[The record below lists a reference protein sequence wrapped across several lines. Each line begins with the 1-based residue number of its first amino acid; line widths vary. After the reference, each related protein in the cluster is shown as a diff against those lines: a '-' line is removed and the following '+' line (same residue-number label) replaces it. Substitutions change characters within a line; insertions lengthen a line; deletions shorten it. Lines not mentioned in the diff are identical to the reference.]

1 MDLRRSLN
9 PSIPQVDKKCI
20 MEESELPTTS
30 TKMKV
35 KRIFKVRT
43 INLQVI
49 TNTGKLKQA
58 IDDMKERNIRK

>member
-1 MDLRRSLN
+1 MFQLMEWIAQLN
-9 PSIPQVDKKCI
+9 LNYPRGSMSQYRHKQVNGFEGPDKKCI

-43 INLQVI
+43 INYNL
-49 TNTGKLKQA
+49 
-58 IDDMKERNIRK
+58 